1 LLEDG
6 AGIVVLSLE
15 VQSLVS
21 ADDAQYHDLLASEE
35 EEDDAV
41 WDFMTGCLLIEP
53 FHQAVKAA
61 SQHTGRDTASLVR
74 HAFEKWAGTN
84 LAWLPRQAC
93 PPAHN
98 SICGYRVAM
107 TEDASP
113 ENADQGPERSF
124 AYKKV
129 TIFNF
134 TPAHVDNA
142 TKRRSEDM
150 SSISGSSLTS
160 LSSLRASP
168 SWSNDSLNI
177 DLDPLGPIEFNAVE
191 RFAVLRSVPL
201 VTSWRLA
208 KALEHYVAELP
219 YIVASRKI
227 RLSPP
232 DGLSVAHLTQ
242 DYLSFAQVCASD
254 FEVANI

>member
-1 LLEDG
+1 M
-6 AGIVVLSLE
+6 IVLSLE

-21 ADDAQYHDLLASEE
+21 ADDAQDQDFLASEE
-35 EEDDAV
+35 EESDTV

-53 FHQAVKAA
+53 FHQAAKAA
-61 SQHTGRDTASLVR
+61 SQPTGRDAATSVR
-74 HAFEKWAGTN
+74 HAFDKWAGGN

-93 PPAHN
+93 PPTHN
-98 SICGYRVAM
+98 SICGYRIAM
-107 TEDASP
+107 TEDAWP
-113 ENADQGPERSF
+113 KKAGEDMERSS

-129 TIFNF
+129 TMYDF

-142 TKRRSEDM
+142 TKRRAEDM

-160 LSSLRASP
+160 LSSLRASQ

-177 DLDPLGPIEFNAVE
+177 DLDPLGQIEFNAVE
-191 RFAVLRSVPL
+191 RFAVPRSMPL
-201 VTSWRLA
+201 VTSCRLA

-219 YIVASRKI
+219 YIASSRNI

-232 DGLSVAHLTQ
+232 DGLSVVHLTQ
-242 DYLSFAQVCASD
+242 DYLLFAQVCASD
-254 FEVANI
+254 LEAGNM